1 MNILIYWVLFIYLDV
16 NCDAVIPHYLDV
28 ALTYCFKN
36 CYEFEDRQYTLFI
49 NIGSSYSDCT
59 LIKYDNKY
67 DITVL
72 NHKYSEKICGSLID
86 TIFVDYIKSLM
97 SDIAI
102 KEIDNDN
109 KKFSKFI
116 KTIVKEKEKY
126 NPENNSPVYFIILV
140 NNWS

>member
-1 MNILIYWVLFIYLDV
+1 M
-16 NCDAVIPHYLDV
+16 DV
-28 ALTYCFKN
+28 ALTHCFKN

-49 NIGSSYSDCT
+49 NIGSSYSDFT

-72 NHKYSEKICGSLID
+72 DHKYSEKICGSLID
-86 TIFVDYIKSLM
+86 TIFVNYIKSLM

-102 KEIDNDN
+102 KEIDSDN

-126 NPENNSPVYFIILV
+126 NPENNSSVYFIILV
-140 NNWS
+140 NN